1 MSVRGSIVS
10 YVAWYNKTLIGY
22 SGTCDSKH
30 TVPLD
35 TK

>member
-10 YVAWYNKTLIGY
+10 YAVRYNKTLIEY
-22 SGTCDSKH
+22 SGTCDSKY

-35 TK
+35 TN